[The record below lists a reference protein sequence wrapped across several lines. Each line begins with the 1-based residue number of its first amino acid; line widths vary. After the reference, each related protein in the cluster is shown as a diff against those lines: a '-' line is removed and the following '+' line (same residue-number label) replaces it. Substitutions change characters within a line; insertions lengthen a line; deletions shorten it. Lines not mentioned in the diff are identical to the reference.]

1 LARELAKHGAD
12 LPLQVAAQVVCAGFD
27 RSPQWL
33 EGASRAAGQVIVAK
47 VGAQREVGY
56 WLEQRTR
63 HPLAEKVE
71 NVEVGRVAASG
82 SMAEHAR
89 TVEFD
94 AARLGA

>member
-12 LPLQVAAQVVCAGFD
+12 LPLQVAAQVV
-27 RSPQWL
+27 
-33 EGASRAAGQVIVAK
+33 
-47 VGAQREVGY
+47 
-56 WLEQRTR
+56 R